1 MLGLANRMSLSLGGA
16 NNGGGVAIASRY
28 FTELSSAGNKHFEDI
43 NQVFTGDFTFKGK
56 CINNGSGSSFEAI
69 MGSDDS
75 TDQVVFTN
83 AGVMRFRADT
93 TTLDFAIGEWPTNK
107 TFSWELSRV
116 GSLLTATADGLSKS
130 NASANTG
137 TVNIDT
143 FGRLGGANY
152 YNGIIYNIELFDG
165 SDRVGYYK
173 IDETWANGSTV
184 LVDYATTLG
193 SEEITNGDFSA
204 NVDDWTEVSSTKSFD
219 DGTCEV
225 VTAAA
230 GGIRQSFTT
239 VIGETYFV
247 TYTTTSSDVDN
258 QVKIGNGVSGDIYT
272 GPLSAVPVS
281 RVAVFAAEQTTTTI
295 YLRNNAAGTVNWDNI
310 SVKAASGYG
319 TAVNITDADADQF
332 TKSGADWLGV
342 TEFVT
347 NGGFDSDTGWS
358 KGVGWAISGGTA
370 EYSGPNGTSFIH
382 QEVLTWV
389 DGQSFRFFIDVLVNS
404 GATKNSIYFGLLNE
418 VSMINLPVGS
428 HVLDGIKGGSNDRLY
443 IQANNNETFEIDNVS
458 MKQLLEGA

>member
-28 FTELSSAGNKHFEDI
+28 FTQLTDAGSKYFTVPKYTLAVGDTVEFSYQAPTAVDTAFFFDGDTSGDAFLITNYGGGTFNAQGFETTMLLDGVSVSTTSVYPI
-43 NQVFTGDFTFKGK
+43 DGK
-56 CINNGSGSSFEAI
+56 LHTIVLTSNN
-69 MGSDDS
+69 
-75 TDQVVFTN
+75 
-83 AGVMRFRADT
+83 
-93 TTLDFAIGEWPTNK
+93 TLEIAAIGA
-107 TFSWELSRV
+107 RY
-116 GSLLTATADGLSKS
+116 DGLFTYEGK
-130 NASANTG
+130 
-137 TVNIDT
+137 IFD
-143 FGRLGGANY
+143 F
-152 YNGIIYNIELFDG
+152 IIRNSSG
-165 SDRVGYYK
+165 VAQRYYK
-173 IDETWANGSTV
+173 IDETWADGSTV

-258 QVKIGNGVSGDIYT
+258 QVKIGTNLTGDIYI

-281 RVAVFAAEQTTTTI
+281 RIAVFTAEKTTTTV
-295 YLRNNAAGTVNWDNI
+295 YFRNNAAGTVNWDNI
-310 SVKAASGYG
+310 SVKQASGYG

-342 TEFVT
+342 DMVV
-347 NGGFDSDTGWS
+347 NGNFATDSDWTVPASAEITGGKCVFTNS
-358 KGVGWAISGGTA
+358 TSEFLTQTMSDSFVIGNIYKTTCSLIVDSGTDYRLPYDGNVANIVTVSSTGEKIHTFEA
-370 EYSGPNGTSFIH
+370 ASATSTLYTSFA
-382 QEVLTWV
+382 QA
-389 DGQSFRFFIDVLVNS
+389 SFN
-404 GATKNSIYFGLLNE
+404 
-418 VSMINLPVGS
+418 GS
-428 HVLDGIKGGSNDRLY
+428 
-443 IQANNNETFEIDNVS
+443 IDNITA
-458 MKQLLEGA
+458 KQFLEGV